1 METRSKPQQKN
12 LWFSLL
18 FIFLGALQ
26 LRLAF
31 YVDSK
36 TQAIILLAGGAIL
49 VLAAIV
55 IFWKNFRE

>member
-26 LRLAF
+26 LRLSF

-36 TQAIILLAGGAIL
+36 TPAIILLAGGVIL
-49 VLAAIV
+49 ALAAIV

>member
-18 FIFLGALQ
+18 FIFLGALL

-31 YVDSK
+31 YVESK
-36 TQAIILLAGGAIL
+36 SPAIIMLAGGAIL
-49 VLAAIV
+49 VVAALI